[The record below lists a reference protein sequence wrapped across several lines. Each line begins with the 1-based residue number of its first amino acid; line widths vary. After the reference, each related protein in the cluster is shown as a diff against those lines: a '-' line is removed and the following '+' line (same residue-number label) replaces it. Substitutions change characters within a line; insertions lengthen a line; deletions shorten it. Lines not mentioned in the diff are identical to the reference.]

1 MRFYGLQHNVIAHVN
16 DGLSKVNF
24 AQYED
29 IVEDTTVRQL
39 KRKPSTVVPNAT
51 PPRHLAG
58 LTVNGSQLT
67 RKRRGAAQLS
77 SVQPGEGTAGEGGG
91 STTIKVSQ

>member
-1 MRFYGLQHNVIAHVN
+1 MRFYCLQHNVIAHVN
-16 DGLSKVNF
+16 DGPSKVNF

-29 IVEDTTVRQL
+29 IVENNGTAAQAQ
-39 KRKPSTVVPNAT
+39 PSTVVPNAT
-51 PPRHLAG
+51 PPQHLAG

-77 SVQPGEGTAGEGGG
+77 SVQPSEGTPGEGGG
-91 STTIKVSQ
+91 STTIKVRQ

>member
-39 KRKPSTVVPNAT
+39 KR
-51 PPRHLAG
+51 
-58 LTVNGSQLT
+58 SQAL
-67 RKRRGAAQLS
+67 
-77 SVQPGEGTAGEGGG
+77 
-91 STTIKVSQ
+91 

>member
-1 MRFYGLQHNVIAHVN
+1 MRLDFVQHNVIAHVN
-16 DGLSKVNF
+16 DGPSKVNF

-29 IVEDTTVRQL
+29 IVENNGTTAQAQ
-39 KRKPSTVVPNAT
+39 PSTVVPNAT

-77 SVQPGEGTAGEGGG
+77 SVQP
-91 STTIKVSQ
+91 